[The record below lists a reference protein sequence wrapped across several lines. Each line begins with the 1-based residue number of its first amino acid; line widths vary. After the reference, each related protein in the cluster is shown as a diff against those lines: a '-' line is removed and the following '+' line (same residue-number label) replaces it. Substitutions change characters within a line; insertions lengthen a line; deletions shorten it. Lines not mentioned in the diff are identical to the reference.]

1 MAIKR
6 KQENVIMKPT
16 DYKHILNSTVD
27 TMEKI
32 KQDMFPK
39 NEIKKLSKEDKKL
52 FNYIEIQSS
61 ATLIGLSQLLKH
73 KKITKQELVDAINE
87 TIEEYSLSLQDIKE
101 ELENKK
107 IAEYYKNNDYSS
119 TYIR

>member
-1 MAIKR
+1 MSIHDADYQI
-6 KQENVIMKPT
+6 ENVKF
-16 DYKHILNSTVD
+16 S
-27 TMEKI
+27 
-32 KQDMFPK
+32 DMW
-39 NEIKKLSKEDKKL
+39 S
-52 FNYIEIQSS
+52 
-61 ATLIGLSQLLKH
+61 
-73 KKITKQELVDAINE
+73 E